1 MATPNTPK
9 EKVIKLFRDAAQV
22 DKGVNDIS
30 DFQMLGDAGK
40 KLFSTAAGQ
49 KLLGGQLVKQ
59 ADVVLL
65 LNILPHLYSKQI
77 RAANFDYY
85 QAITTHDSSLSAATY
100 MIEATRLKKLDLA
113 YQLFEYG
120 INIDMGQN
128 MHSSDAGIHAGSL
141 AAIYQMI
148 LFGFGG
154 LDWHNDELHLNPILP
169 KHWKEL
175 TYRFQYKNSQFKVV
189 IKQDHFLIKTINN
202 SHARELI
209 ISDQKHLIDNELKRF
224 EIKYD

>member
-1 MATPNTPK
+1 M
-9 EKVIKLFRDAAQV
+9 
-22 DKGVNDIS
+22 NDIS

-65 LNILPHLYSKQI
+65 LNILPHLYSKKI

-113 YQLFEYG
+113 Y
-120 INIDMGQN
+120 
-128 MHSSDAGIHAGSL
+128 
-141 AAIYQMI
+141 
-148 LFGFGG
+148 
-154 LDWHNDELHLNPILP
+154 
-169 KHWKEL
+169 
-175 TYRFQYKNSQFKVV
+175 
-189 IKQDHFLIKTINN
+189 
-202 SHARELI
+202 
-209 ISDQKHLIDNELKRF
+209 
-224 EIKYD
+224 